1 MSTPF
6 SEIWLIPVATL
17 WSASKLSL
25 FCSNACIS
33 AFATEAKVQNKPY
46 VEPQPPKSFKIQNI
60 SKIVKIF
67 ERTGDILYSV
77 LFWNIYAQKIS
88 WSFLYNLSSE
98 NSAINSARMSGWE
111 IMSPPIKCNIDYC
124 LTQSPSG
131 VFCWYHLTWL

>member
-1 MSTPF
+1 MRTPF
-6 SEIWLIPVATL
+6 SGIWLIPVATL

-67 ERTGDILYSV
+67 EQTGDILYSV

-88 WSFLYNLSSE
+88 WSFLYKLSSE
-98 NSAINSARMSGWE
+98 NSAKDPSHMIGWQ
-111 IMSPPIKCNIDYC
+111 IKTQPIKNNIDYC
-124 LTQSPSG
+124 HIQ
-131 VFCWYHLTWL
+131 